1 MSVDRVAVDAMGGD
15 HAPAAVVA
23 GAVLAAREHGVA
35 VSLVGRRDTV
45 ESHLADAGGADAVE
59 VVDAPD
65 VVGMHEDPVAALR
78 AKPGCSVRVACQLI
92 ADGVAGS
99 MVSAGSTGA
108 TLTAA
113 LLTLG
118 RVPGVRRP
126 VVAAVVPLPDGRR
139 FVLLDAGGTADAQ
152 AEAFRGYLL
161 MGAAYAEVLGTAQP
175 SVGLLN
181 IGTEAGKGNAM
192 AKEAHAL
199 LDGTA
204 GFVGNVEPADALG
217 GAVDV
222 VVTDG
227 FTGNVFLKTIE
238 ALAPVDEAT
247 ADAAALVLGV
257 GGEVFVAHGSAGA
270 DQVARAVARAATVGK
285 AGLASLVA
293 QRLANKETT

>member
-1 MSVDRVAVDAMGGD
+1 MGGD
-15 HAPAAVVA
+15 HAPAAIVA
-23 GAVLAAREHGVA
+23 GAVLAAQEHGVA
-35 VSLVGRRDTV
+35 VTLVGRRDAV
-45 ESHLADAGGADAVE
+45 EAHLADVGGTDAVD

-65 VVGMHEDPVAALR
+65 VVEMDEDPVAAMR
-78 AKPGCSVRVACQLI
+78 AKPLCSVRVACQLI
-92 ADGVAGS
+92 ADGAAGAV
-99 MVSAGSTGA
+99 VSAGSTGA

-118 RVPGVRRP
+118 RLPGIRRP
-126 VVAAVVPLPDGRR
+126 VVAAVLPLQGGKRV
-139 FVLLDAGGTADAQ
+139 VLLDAGGTADAQ

-161 MGAAYAEVLGTAQP
+161 MGAAYAQVLGVAQP

-181 IGTEAGKGNAM
+181 IGAEPGKGNAV

-199 LDGTA
+199 LDGTT
-204 GFVGNVEPADALG
+204 GFIGNVEPADVLAG
-217 GAVDV
+217 NVDV

-238 ALAPVDEAT
+238 ALAPVDEAN

-270 DQVARAVARAATVGK
+270 EQIARAVATAAKVGK
-285 AGLASLVA
+285 AGLAAMVG
-293 QRLANKETT
+293 QRLATKETA

>member
-1 MSVDRVAVDAMGGD
+1 MGGD
-15 HAPAAVVA
+15 HAPAAIVA
-23 GAVLAAREHGVA
+23 GAVLAAQEHGVA
-35 VSLVGRRDTV
+35 VTLVGRRDAV
-45 ESHLADAGGADAVE
+45 EAHLADVGGTDAVD

-65 VVGMHEDPVAALR
+65 VVEMDEDPVAAMR
-78 AKPGCSVRVACQLI
+78 AKPLCSVRVACQLI
-92 ADGVAGS
+92 ADGAAGAV
-99 MVSAGSTGA
+99 VSAGSTGA

-118 RVPGVRRP
+118 RLPGIRRP
-126 VVAAVVPLPDGRR
+126 VVAAVLPLQGGKRV
-139 FVLLDAGGTADAQ
+139 VLLDAGGTADAQ

-161 MGAAYAEVLGTAQP
+161 MGAAYAQVLGVAQP

-181 IGTEAGKGNAM
+181 IGAEPGKGNAV

-199 LDGTA
+199 LDGTT
-204 GFVGNVEPADALG
+204 GFIGNVEPADVLAG
-217 GAVDV
+217 IVDV

-238 ALAPVDEAT
+238 ALAPVDEAN

-270 DQVARAVARAATVGK
+270 EQIARAVATAAKVGK
-285 AGLASLVA
+285 AGLAAMVG
-293 QRLANKETT
+293 QRLATKETA

>member
-1 MSVDRVAVDAMGGD
+1 MGGD
-15 HAPAAVVA
+15 HAPAAIVA

-35 VSLVGRRDTV
+35 VTLVGRREVV
-45 ESHLADAGGADAVE
+45 EEHVADAGGAGTVD

-65 VVGMHEDPVAALR
+65 VVEMGEDPVAALR
-78 AKPGCSVRVACQLI
+78 ARPGCSVRVACQLI

-99 MVSAGSTGA
+99 IVSAGSTGA

-118 RVPGVRRP
+118 RLPGIRRP
-126 VVAAVVPLPDGRR
+126 VVAAVVPLPGDRR

-152 AEAFRGYLL
+152 PEVFRGFAL
-161 MGAAYAEVLGTAQP
+161 MGTAYAEVLGVDQP
-175 SVGLLN
+175 TVGLLN
-181 IGTEAGKGNAM
+181 IGTEPGKGNAV
-192 AKEAHAL
+192 AKDAFAL
-199 LDGTA
+199 LDGTP
-204 GFVGNVEPADALG
+204 GFTGNVEPADVLAG
-217 GAVDV
+217 TVDV

-238 ALAPVDEAT
+238 ALAPVDEST

-270 DQVARAVARAATVGK
+270 EQVARAVARASTVGK
-285 AGLASLVA
+285 AGLASLVG
-293 QRLANKETT
+293 QRLADKETG